1 MILGA
6 YLSLK
11 IGRKRLLHDP
21 RADLGAALGERID
34 VLGIELLE
42 ALLDT
47 RRQVADELA
56 VGLRAGREPARN
68 PDAGGGEAAD
78 HLAERGVL
86 AADLLQVGH
95 AEIFKPRYT
104 HWFGIL
110 RVMTQRRTVF
120 FVSDGTGITAQ
131 MLGHSLLTQF
141 EGVEF
146 NQVTL
151 PFVDSAEKA
160 EECLARIAAEGGNG
174 GQPIV
179 FSTLVN
185 NDVRTVVRKANAL
198 FIDFFESFID
208 PLEAG
213 LGVKS
218 SHTIGRS
225 HSAMDKKEYQQR
237 IEAINFA
244 MAHDDGASHRELAQ
258 ADVIL
263 IGVSRSGKTPTSLY
277 LAMQFGVKAAN
288 YPLIPE
294 DLDRMKL
301 PEALRTEKH
310 RLYGLTIAP
319 ERLHE
324 IRKERRPGSKY
335 ADLDNCRFE
344 VDEAENLMRRE
355 GVRCINST
363 SKSIEEI
370 ATTILRELR
379 ISRQIY

>member
-1 MILGA
+1 M
-6 YLSLK
+6 
-11 IGRKRLLHDP
+11 
-21 RADLGAALGERID
+21 
-34 VLGIELLE
+34 
-42 ALLDT
+42 
-47 RRQVADELA
+47 
-56 VGLRAGREPARN
+56 N
-68 PDAGGGEAAD
+68 
-78 HLAERGVL
+78 
-86 AADLLQVGH
+86 
-95 AEIFKPRYT
+95 
-104 HWFGIL
+104 
-110 RVMTQRRTVF
+110 QRRTVF

-151 PFVDSAEKA
+151 PFIDSTEKA
-160 EECLARIAAEGGNG
+160 EECIARIGAEAGN

-185 NDVRTVVRKANAL
+185 NDVRAVVRRANAL

-225 HSAMDKKEYQQR
+225 HSAMDKKEYAQR
-237 IEAINFA
+237 MEAINFS
-244 MAHDDGASHRELAQ
+244 MAHDDGASHRELSQ

-263 IGVSRSGKTPTSLY
+263 VGVSRSGKTPTSLY
-277 LAMQFGVKAAN
+277 LALQFGVKAAN

-294 DLDRMKL
+294 DFQRGKL
-301 PEALRTEKH
+301 PEALRPQKI

-324 IRKERRPGSKY
+324 IRKERRPGSRY
-335 ADLDNCRFE
+335 AELDNCRFE
-344 VDEAENLMRRE
+344 VEEAESMMRRE
-355 GVRCINST
+355 GIRSINST

-379 ISRQIY
+379 IQRQVY

>member
-1 MILGA
+1 M
-6 YLSLK
+6 
-11 IGRKRLLHDP
+11 
-21 RADLGAALGERID
+21 
-34 VLGIELLE
+34 
-42 ALLDT
+42 
-47 RRQVADELA
+47 
-56 VGLRAGREPARN
+56 
-68 PDAGGGEAAD
+68 
-78 HLAERGVL
+78 
-86 AADLLQVGH
+86 
-95 AEIFKPRYT
+95 T
-104 HWFGIL
+104 H
-110 RVMTQRRTVF
+110 RRTVF

-141 EGVEF
+141 EGVDF

-151 PFVDSAEKA
+151 PFVDSTEKA
-160 EECLARIAAEGGNG
+160 EECLGRIQAESAHGS

-185 NDVRTVVRKANAL
+185 QDVRQVIRRAPAL
-198 FIDFFESFID
+198 FLDFFETFID

-213 LGVKS
+213 LGLKS

-237 IEAINFA
+237 MEAINFA
-244 MAHDDGASHRELAQ
+244 MAHDDGASHRELDQ

-277 LAMQFGVKAAN
+277 LALQFGVKAAN

-294 DLDRMKL
+294 DFERRKL
-301 PEALRTEKH
+301 PEALRLHKPK
-310 RLYGLTIAP
+310 LYGLTIAP

-324 IRKERRPGSKY
+324 IRKERRPGSRY
-335 ADLDNCRFE
+335 AALDNCRYE
-344 VDEAENLMRRE
+344 VDEALSLMRRE
-355 GVRCINST
+355 GIRSINST

-379 ISRQIY
+379 IARQVY

>member
-1 MILGA
+1 M
-6 YLSLK
+6 S
-11 IGRKRLLHDP
+11 
-21 RADLGAALGERID
+21 
-34 VLGIELLE
+34 
-42 ALLDT
+42 
-47 RRQVADELA
+47 
-56 VGLRAGREPARN
+56 
-68 PDAGGGEAAD
+68 
-78 HLAERGVL
+78 
-86 AADLLQVGH
+86 
-95 AEIFKPRYT
+95 
-104 HWFGIL
+104 
-110 RVMTQRRTVF
+110 QRRTVF

-146 NQVTL
+146 NQVTV
-151 PFVDSAEKA
+151 PFVDSTEKA
-160 EECLARIAAEGGNG
+160 EECVARIAAEAGNG

-185 NDVRTVVRKANAL
+185 TDVRAVLRRAKAL
-198 FIDFFESFID
+198 YIDFFESFID

-237 IEAINFA
+237 MEAINFA
-244 MAHDDGASHRELAQ
+244 MAHDDGASHRELGQ

-263 IGVSRSGKTPTSLY
+263 VGVSRSGKTPTSLY

-294 DLDRMKL
+294 DFHRMKL
-301 PEALRTEKH
+301 PEALRQEMS

-324 IRKERRPGSKY
+324 IRKERRPGSRY
-335 ADLDNCRFE
+335 AELDNCRYE
-344 VDEAENLMRRE
+344 VEEAESMMRRE
-355 GVRCINST
+355 GIRSINST

-379 ISRQIY
+379 IKRQIY

>member
-1 MILGA
+1 VNQ
-6 YLSLK
+6 K
-11 IGRKRLLHDP
+11 
-21 RADLGAALGERID
+21 
-34 VLGIELLE
+34 
-42 ALLDT
+42 
-47 RRQVADELA
+47 
-56 VGLRAGREPARN
+56 
-68 PDAGGGEAAD
+68 
-78 HLAERGVL
+78 
-86 AADLLQVGH
+86 
-95 AEIFKPRYT
+95 
-104 HWFGIL
+104 
-110 RVMTQRRTVF
+110 RTVY

-141 EGVEF
+141 EGVDF

-151 PFVDSAEKA
+151 PFVDSPEKA
-160 EECLARIAAEGGNG
+160 EECLARIEQEAERGNG
-174 GQPIV
+174 QPVV

-185 NDVRTVVRKANAL
+185 QDVRAVLRRANAL
-198 FIDFFESFID
+198 FLDFFETFID

-237 IEAINFA
+237 MEAINFA

-294 DLDRMKL
+294 DFERAKL
-301 PEALRTEKH
+301 PEALRSQKAK
-310 RLYGLTIAP
+310 LYGLTIAP
-319 ERLHE
+319 QRLHE
-324 IRKERRPGSKY
+324 IRKERRPDSRY
-335 ADLDNCRFE
+335 AALDNCRYE
-344 VDEAENLMRRE
+344 VDEAEKLMRRE
-355 GVRCINST
+355 GIHSINST

-379 ISRQIY
+379 IARQVY

>member
-1 MILGA
+1 M
-6 YLSLK
+6 
-11 IGRKRLLHDP
+11 
-21 RADLGAALGERID
+21 
-34 VLGIELLE
+34 V
-42 ALLDT
+42 T
-47 RRQVADELA
+47 
-56 VGLRAGREPARN
+56 
-68 PDAGGGEAAD
+68 
-78 HLAERGVL
+78 
-86 AADLLQVGH
+86 
-95 AEIFKPRYT
+95 
-104 HWFGIL
+104 
-110 RVMTQRRTVF
+110 RRTVF

-146 NQVTL
+146 SQVTL
-151 PFVDSAEKA
+151 PFIDSAEKA
-160 EECLARIAAEGGNG
+160 EECLARIAAEQQN

-185 NDVRTVVRKANAL
+185 QELRQVVRRANAL

-237 IEAINFA
+237 MEAINFS

-294 DLDRMKL
+294 DFHRMKL
-301 PEALRTEKH
+301 PEALRADKT
-310 RLYGLTIAP
+310 RLYGLTITP
-319 ERLHE
+319 ERLQE
-324 IRKERRPGSKY
+324 IRRERRPGSQY
-335 ADLDNCRFE
+335 ADPANCRYE
-344 VDEAENLMRRE
+344 IEQAETLMRRE
-355 GVRCINST
+355 GIRWINST
-363 SKSIEEI
+363 TKSIEEI
-370 ATTILRELR
+370 ATTILRELNLER
-379 ISRQIY
+379 HVY

>member
-1 MILGA
+1 M
-6 YLSLK
+6 
-11 IGRKRLLHDP
+11 H
-21 RADLGAALGERID
+21 
-34 VLGIELLE
+34 
-42 ALLDT
+42 
-47 RRQVADELA
+47 
-56 VGLRAGREPARN
+56 
-68 PDAGGGEAAD
+68 
-78 HLAERGVL
+78 
-86 AADLLQVGH
+86 
-95 AEIFKPRYT
+95 
-104 HWFGIL
+104 
-110 RVMTQRRTVF
+110 RRTVF

-146 NQVTL
+146 NQITL

-160 EECLARIAAEGGNG
+160 EECLARIQAESADGN

-185 NDVRTVVRKANAL
+185 QELRHVVRKANAL
-198 FIDFFESFID
+198 FLDFFETFID

-244 MAHDDGASHRELAQ
+244 MAHDDGASHRELGQ

-277 LAMQFGVKAAN
+277 LALQFGVKAAN

-294 DLDRMKL
+294 DFQRQKL
-301 PEALRTEKH
+301 PEALREQKA

-324 IRKERRPGSKY
+324 IRKERRPDSRY
-335 ADLDNCRFE
+335 AALDNCRYE
-344 VDEAENLMRRE
+344 VEEAQALMRRE
-355 GVRCINST
+355 GIDSINST

-370 ATTILRELR
+370 ATTILRALR
-379 ISRQIY
+379 IPRQVY

>member
-1 MILGA
+1 M
-6 YLSLK
+6 S
-11 IGRKRLLHDP
+11 
-21 RADLGAALGERID
+21 
-34 VLGIELLE
+34 
-42 ALLDT
+42 
-47 RRQVADELA
+47 
-56 VGLRAGREPARN
+56 
-68 PDAGGGEAAD
+68 
-78 HLAERGVL
+78 
-86 AADLLQVGH
+86 
-95 AEIFKPRYT
+95 
-104 HWFGIL
+104 
-110 RVMTQRRTVF
+110 QRRTVF

-141 EGVEF
+141 EGMEF
-146 NQVTL
+146 QQVTL
-151 PFVDSAEKA
+151 PFVDSTEKA
-160 EECLARIAAEGGNG
+160 EECLARIGAETN

-185 NDVRTVVRKANAL
+185 SDVREVLRRANAL
-198 FIDFFESFID
+198 VIDFFESFID

-244 MAHDDGASHRELAQ
+244 MAHDDGASHRELGQ

-277 LAMQFGVKAAN
+277 LALQFGVMAAN

-294 DLDRMKL
+294 DFHRGKL
-301 PEALRTEKH
+301 PEALRAEKT

-324 IRKERRPGSKY
+324 IRKERRPGSQY
-335 ADLDNCRFE
+335 ADLDNCRYE
-344 VDEAENLMRRE
+344 VAEAESLMRRE
-355 GVRCINST
+355 GIRCINST

-379 ISRQIY
+379 IQRQVY

>member
-1 MILGA
+1 M
-6 YLSLK
+6 S
-11 IGRKRLLHDP
+11 
-21 RADLGAALGERID
+21 
-34 VLGIELLE
+34 
-42 ALLDT
+42 
-47 RRQVADELA
+47 
-56 VGLRAGREPARN
+56 
-68 PDAGGGEAAD
+68 
-78 HLAERGVL
+78 
-86 AADLLQVGH
+86 
-95 AEIFKPRYT
+95 
-104 HWFGIL
+104 
-110 RVMTQRRTVF
+110 QRRTVF

-131 MLGHSLLTQF
+131 ILGHSLLTQF
-141 EGVEF
+141 EGVDF

-151 PFVDSAEKA
+151 PFVDSAERA
-160 EECLARIAAEGGNG
+160 EECLARIEAESASGN

-185 NDVRTVVRKANAL
+185 QDVRQIVRRAKAL
-198 FIDFFESFID
+198 FLDFFETFID

-244 MAHDDGASHRELAQ
+244 MAHDDGASHRELGQ
-258 ADVIL
+258 ADLVL

-277 LAMQFGVKAAN
+277 LALQFGVRAAN

-294 DLDRMKL
+294 DFHRMKL
-301 PEALRTEKH
+301 PEALRTHKG

-324 IRKERRPGSKY
+324 IRQERRPDSRY
-335 ADLDNCRFE
+335 ADLDNCRYE
-344 VDEAENLMRRE
+344 VEEAENLMRRE
-355 GVRCINST
+355 GIRSINTT

-379 ISRQIY
+379 IQRQVY